1 MILNLT
7 NRFILLIDVETANDT
22 VDSFTYDIGFI
33 LMDIFGNIY
42 ETGSFVI
49 RDIFVYERELVKQ
62 AYYGEK
68 IPEYVQDIQNGDRKM
83 IDFLDAWKYI
93 RNLMKRY
100 NCTTVAAYNC
110 NFDRNALNKTLRFIT
125 KSKYRYFFPHN
136 TEFICI
142 WNMACNSICQSGEYK
157 SFAELYR
164 LYSNHGKNSR
174 ATAETVHAFL
184 TNDPSF
190 TEEHKGFDDVMI
202 ERNIF
207 LNCLKY
213 NGNVMGI
220 KRNCWQAV
228 RRGALI
234 ALR

>member
-83 IDFLDAWKYI
+83 IDF
-93 RNLMKRY
+93 
-100 NCTTVAAYNC
+100 
-110 NFDRNALNKTLRFIT
+110 
-125 KSKYRYFFPHN
+125 
-136 TEFICI
+136 
-142 WNMACNSICQSGEYK
+142 
-157 SFAELYR
+157 FAKL
-164 LYSNHGKNSR
+164 
-174 ATAETVHAFL
+174 
-184 TNDPSF
+184 
-190 TEEHKGFDDVMI
+190 
-202 ERNIF
+202 
-207 LNCLKY
+207 
-213 NGNVMGI
+213 
-220 KRNCWQAV
+220 
-228 RRGALI
+228 
-234 ALR
+234 